1 MVDNVTVDTIT
12 GNPIVSTDQD
22 GTAHVQYVKLK
33 FGPDDTFTIVQDG
46 TGLPV
51 TPFAAILEIGST
63 EIIDEADAE
72 VAASGEYSATADL
85 SLSGT
90 KSGEILSFMLTS
102 SVVSGGSGEVQTGKG
117 VVMFFD
123 ADPNT
128 TSGDNALDAN
138 GAENKTII
146 GQVQVEADE
155 WDEDA
160 SGATLFKQVAIPFHA
175 LGTIFCVYRNTDT
188 SAVWNS
194 AGADNEE
201 LHINVW
207 FRRDS

>member
-1 MVDNVTVDTIT
+1 MVDNIPLDLMS
-12 GNPIVSTDQD
+12 GGESVSTDQD
-22 GTAHVQYVKLK
+22 GSDHVQYVKLK
-33 FGPDDTFTIVQDG
+33 FGADGTFSIVQDG

-51 TPFAAILEIGST
+51 TPFAAILEIGSI
-63 EIIDEADAE
+63 EIIDEDDAE
-72 VAASGEYSATADL
+72 VEFLGEYSATADL

-128 TSGDNALDAN
+128 TSGDTALAAN
-138 GAENKTII
+138 GAEHKTII
-146 GQVQVEADE
+146 GQVQIEADE

-188 SAVWNS
+188 TAVWNS

>member
-1 MVDNVTVDTIT
+1 MVDDVTVDTIT
-12 GNPIVSTDQD
+12 GNPVVSTDQD

-63 EIIDEADAE
+63 KIIDDDDTE
-72 VAASGEYSATADL
+72 VEEGGDLSATADL

-90 KSGEILSFMLTS
+90 KSGEILSFVLTS
-102 SVVSGGSGEVQTGKG
+102 LVTSGGGAVATGKG
-117 VVMFFD
+117 TVMFFD

-128 TSGDNALDAN
+128 TSGDPTLAAA
-138 GAENKTII
+138 GAEHLTMI
-146 GQVQVEADE
+146 GQVPVEADE
-155 WDEDA
+155 WDADIN
-160 SGATLFKQVAIPFHA
+160 GATLFKQVAIPFHA
-175 LGTIFCVYRNTDT
+175 LGTIFCVYRNTDST
-188 SAVWNS
+188 TTWNNG
-194 AGADNEE
+194 AGDNQE

-207 FRRDS
+207 YRRDS